1 MRRPTKRQIAVPLVV
16 LLVALAGCT
25 GGGGGDGGDGTT
37 LTATPTEDVD
47 QDPSPTDTATES
59 NDPST
64 ATPTEETETTTREPT
79 ATATETSDPGTETP
93 EAGGGGFSFDQHVS
107 ALQNT
112 GGYTIEYTIQGLG
125 TSSGSVQGTQKVDT
139 NTGERYA
146 TLQTNA
152 SGQSYTIEY
161 YSPPNSE
168 TLYQH
173 VAGRTREA
181 TSSGGLIDLASLE
194 TSTNTDQAWLSN
206 LRNAGT
212 AETQLG
218 PATKYVIDSVDQIP
232 ESSVSQYSSLESVE
246 LAIYVDKDTGLI
258 ARYDYRLTGT
268 QNGEETT
275 LIFDLRVTNLGSTT
289 IDEPEWAP

>member
-1 MRRPTKRQIAVPLVV
+1 MRLPTKRQIAVPLVV

-25 GGGGGDGGDGTT
+25 GGGGDGGDGAT
-37 LTATPTEDVD
+37 LTATPTEDAGE
-47 QDPSPTDTATES
+47 DPSPTDTATES

-64 ATPTEETETTTREPT
+64 ATQTEETETTTREPT
-79 ATATETSDPGTETP
+79 PTATETSDPGTETP
-93 EAGGGGFSFDQHVS
+93 GAGGDGFSFDQHAS

-125 TSSGSVQGTQKVDT
+125 TSSGSVQGTQKIDT
-139 NTGERYA
+139 TTGERYA
-146 TLQTNA
+146 TLETNS
-152 SGQSYTIEY
+152 SGQSLSIEY

-173 VAGRTREA
+173 VAGRTRE
-181 TSSGGLIDLASLE
+181 TQSSSGLIDLSSLQ
-194 TSTNTDQAWLSN
+194 TSTNTDQTWLSN

-212 AETQLG
+212 VETELG

-232 ESSVSQYSSLESVE
+232 ESSVSEYSSLESIE

-258 ARYDYRLTGT
+258 ARYDYQLTGI
-268 QNGEETT
+268 QNGEEMT
-275 LIFDLRVTNLGSTT
+275 LNFNLRVTKLGSTT
-289 IDEPEWAP
+289 IDEPEWTP